1 MTVVLTKAVLMFPE
15 ILAFRLSSSGNLY
28 IKRFTMEDRGAK
40 RRRTGGVRQRISK
53 SSAGGEIQLESFLD
67 TYLVTM
73 FAWGEFSPQRV
84 QHLARL
90 VVDDFERTQQE
101 PRIMNDLR
109 ALAASGFW
117 CQPTRLSSGSYEKV

>member
-1 MTVVLTKAVLMFPE
+1 
-15 ILAFRLSSSGNLY
+15 
-28 IKRFTMEDRGAK
+28 MEARGAK

-90 VVDDFERTQQE
+90 AVDDFERTQQE

-117 CQPTRLSSGSYEKV
+117 CQPTRLSSGIL